1 MKLRNV
7 AGAMIVLAATTMWA
21 QSTQPSTPAVSTPAP
36 TRDPR
41 MFSSRRGGASMSLPG
56 ATGAQAVISPRQRL
70 QDMEGTL
77 TGMHT
82 LLKQM
87 RAKAATSPKDPLVK
101 ANLEMWEL
109 LVGHLDKQLLELRT
123 TVAARD
129 DLEARR
135 AAMYK
140 QADEKAAA
148 AAQAARK
155 ANAAQAQAAPAAAAA
170 TVQNAAAPSQAAPA
184 PAAQSIPTQPAS
196 STPSP
201 N

>member
-1 MKLRNV
+1 
-7 AGAMIVLAATTMWA
+7 
-21 QSTQPSTPAVSTPAP
+21 
-36 TRDPR
+36 
-41 MFSSRRGGASMSLPG
+41 
-56 ATGAQAVISPRQRL
+56 
-70 QDMEGTL
+70 MEGTL